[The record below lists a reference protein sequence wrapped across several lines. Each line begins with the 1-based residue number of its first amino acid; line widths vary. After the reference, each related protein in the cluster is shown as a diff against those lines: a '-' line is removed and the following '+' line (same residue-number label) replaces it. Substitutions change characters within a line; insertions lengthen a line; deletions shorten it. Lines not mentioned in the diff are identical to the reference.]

1 MEFSKENLSGS
12 GVLEVAIDQGWLLC
26 QEVEAGKAMTD
37 G

>member
-1 MEFSKENLSGS
+1 
-12 GVLEVAIDQGWLLC
+12 LEVAIDQGWLLC